1 VHKLLPVISI
11 GYSIALLVSCLIT
24 VEGVI
29 EMPNNKDKVI
39 HATAYFIFT
48 CLWFFTFLN
57 SFKKSKPQAIKTTVI
72 YSIVFGIIIEVLQQ
86 VTTQTRQAD
95 YKDVIANII
104 GTLLAV
110 LFINLITKLKVK
122 NN

>member
-1 VHKLLPVISI
+1 VRKLLPVISI

-24 VEGVI
+24 VKGVI
-29 EMPNNKDKVI
+29 EMPNNNDKVI
-39 HATAYFIFT
+39 HAAAYFVFT
-48 CLWFFTFLN
+48 CLWFYTFFTT
-57 SFKKSKPQAIKTTVI
+57 FKKSKPQAIKITVI
-72 YSIVFGIIIEVLQQ
+72 FSIAFGIIIEILQE

-95 YKDVIANII
+95 YKDVIANVI

-110 LFINLITKLKVK
+110 LLINLITNLKVK